1 MRLLLSM
8 KAMIWPKGLG
18 KNTKYLLF
26 RSAGCAR
33 ESGIHE
39 HRTTSILQMRVF
51 IVSGPAPAGCPEMT
65 TLVTGEF
72 LPSLKADPALPDEPS
87 VPVSIEGLIPSDRK
101 PVASKPWG
109 AERRHDRWQG
119 LRRQS
124 RFRPKR
130 FCSGSSRS

>member
-18 KNTKYLLF
+18 KNSKFLSF

-39 HRTTSILQMRVF
+39 HRTTSILQMRGF
-51 IVSGPAPAGCPEMT
+51 IVSGPAPAGGPGMT
-65 TLVTGEF
+65 PLVTGEF

-87 VPVSIEGLIPSDRK
+87 ARLSIEGLIPSDRK
-101 PVASKPWG
+101 PVASMPWG
-109 AERRHDRWQG
+109 AEGRHDR
-119 LRRQS
+119 
-124 RFRPKR
+124 
-130 FCSGSSRS
+130 